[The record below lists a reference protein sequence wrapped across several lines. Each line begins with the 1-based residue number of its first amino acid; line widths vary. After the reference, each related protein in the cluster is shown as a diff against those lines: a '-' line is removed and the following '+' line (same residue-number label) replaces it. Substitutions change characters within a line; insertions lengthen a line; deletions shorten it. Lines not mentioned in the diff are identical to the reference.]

1 MGNIGT
7 NKFSQSTH
15 HDLHADMLGADVD
28 QLNQLKKG
36 VNGDTRLPLDT
47 QFKQY
52 AV

>member
-36 VNGDTRLPLDT
+36 VNGDTRLSKIYLI
-47 QFKQY
+47 
-52 AV
+52 